1 MPRKKVGVKKL
12 RSSKKKS
19 TGMISKDELEGIIID
34 EKWAIL
40 QPKIDLANALAK
52 IEELEEQ
59 IDHPDYYGDGDHDS
73 PTFAGQRE
81 EAYLK
86 DKQATK
92 MIAEIDATANFFI
105 LLTTAMSITG
115 IIFIGWLLSI

>member
-1 MPRKKVGVKKL
+1 
-12 RSSKKKS
+12 
-19 TGMISKDELEGIIID
+19 MIDKDDLLDIIYN
-34 EKWAIL
+34 EEWAIL

-92 MIAEIDATANFFI
+92 MIAEIDATANFFM